1 VDTIILTSEDRRY
14 VDARHDFTDRGFRF
28 IVNPSDVMPGTG
40 DPRMMREGKDAAFL
54 SLLTA
59 LHLQARAQYYVLN
72 CDSNFH
78 QMMRK
83 VVLHGG
89 GFVLKPQ
96 VFCMHNQVGASGHT
110 QTHTYV
116 LWKYVGTQQTDVYIL
131 HTTIPQTNIA
141 DI

>member
-1 VDTIILTSEDRRY
+1 VWAHHHQVDTIILTSEDRWY
-14 VDARHDFTDRGFRF
+14 MEARHNIRF

-40 DPRMMREGKDAAFL
+40 DPWMMREGKDAAFL

-89 GFVLKPQ
+89 SL
-96 VFCMHNQVGASGHT
+96 S
-110 QTHTYV
+110 
-116 LWKYVGTQQTDVYIL
+116 
-131 HTTIPQTNIA
+131 
-141 DI
+141 